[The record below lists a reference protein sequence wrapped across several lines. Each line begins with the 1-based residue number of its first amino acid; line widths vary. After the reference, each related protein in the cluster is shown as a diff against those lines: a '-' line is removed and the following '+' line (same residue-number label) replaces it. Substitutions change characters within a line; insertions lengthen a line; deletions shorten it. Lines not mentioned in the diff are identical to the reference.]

1 MKLEVVVVASALDDM
16 YRLKDVL
23 QLLAVVCQG
32 DTYINLSKVSMAA
45 ALLLYCIM

>member
-23 QLLAVVCQG
+23 QLLAIVCPG
-32 DTYINLSKVSMAA
+32 DTRHLSKA
-45 ALLLYCIM
+45 